1 MYTGNYIPTFPYQG
15 DQVAISSGRLLFHA
29 KEDSVF
35 LFAKKSISLATSGS
49 THINS
54 AEGVFI
60 NGKSIELGLNAQE
73 RVIKGDTAVGELR
86 KLYGTL
92 GSLVLA
98 IRGMSSTQLEES
110 IVELTNRAE
119 VVATTLQE
127 LEANLPNILSTT
139 TKTL

>member
-1 MYTGNYIPTFPYQG
+1 MYTGKYIPTFPYLG

-35 LFAKKSISLATSGS
+35 LFADKAISLATSGS

-54 AEGVFI
+54 AEGVYI

-73 RVIKGDTAVGELR
+73 KVIKGDTFVGELR

-92 GSLVLA
+92 GSLVGE
-98 IRGMSSTQLEES
+98 IKGMSSTELEKS
-110 IVELTNRAE
+110 IVGLVNRAE
-119 VVATTLQE
+119 VVETTLKE
-127 LEANLPNILSTT
+127 LEANLPNILSAT